1 MLEDVVRK
9 GELLDLYGSLLT
21 EKQRSSMEMYYLAD
35 WSLGEIAEE
44 LSVSRQ
50 AVHDNLHRAG
60 LGLEE
65 YETKIRT
72 HSASE
77 GTRLYRSV
85 YHPPCTEAGS
95 DGKSRVA
102 CQSGSGGRV
111 SLFCPQR
118 LSRLL

>member
-65 YETKIRT
+65 YETK
-72 HSASE
+72 
-77 GTRLYRSV
+77 L
-85 YHPPCTEAGS
+85 
-95 DGKSRVA
+95 
-102 CQSGSGGRV
+102 
-111 SLFCPQR
+111 
-118 LSRLL
+118 RLLEKREKQAEVIVAIKEKLQSYGIYDEALTAMLDSLG